1 MFYAHERNPFLPSTD
16 TTVHSRLMP
25 AAPGPAGLPSSPS
38 ISRGEPVERR
48 QSPLPSAA
56 PSSASSDAR
65 SERTPPG
72 PAASPGPV
80 RPGGRTPATPT
91 RSFRP
96 ADMKFVESSQALGKI
111 AGPVEKPPT
120 NQFTPA
126 SAQQSPAEAL
136 LPGMARMGHQPN
148 TVPQLSHPAPKRSL
162 APAKLA
168 PLTPPVP
175 LPSSKTTEARP
186 ELHPQPNLKEGRPPL
201 STPSSIPAPNRPPLS
216 TPSPSPAP
224 QRPPLSTPSSSPAPH
239 RPPLAQAR
247 AEAETNPLR
256 EAPEPVSG
264 TSTTATD
271 AAKNRAPSGMPIPP
285 EEGGFTPS
293 GTPAAAER
301 SAFASPQLRKW
312 NPHREA
318 RPPTITKQ
326 APQDRGVL
334 PVNPTGREEMPTSNK
349 FVAPTAAKA
358 RTAESAETQHEKS
371 PKPMRLTGTLKLVS
385 TSGKDLGRL
394 ELTSVTGTS

>member
-1 MFYAHERNPFLPSTD
+1 
-16 TTVHSRLMP
+16 
-25 AAPGPAGLPSSPS
+25 
-38 ISRGEPVERR
+38 
-48 QSPLPSAA
+48 
-56 PSSASSDAR
+56 
-65 SERTPPG
+65 
-72 PAASPGPV
+72 
-80 RPGGRTPATPT
+80 
-91 RSFRP
+91 
-96 ADMKFVESSQALGKI
+96 MKFVEGSQALGKI
-111 AGPVEKPPT
+111 AGPAEKPPT

-126 SAQQSPAEAL
+126 SAQQSPAEVL
-136 LPGMARMGHQPN
+136 LPGMAQMSHRPN

-162 APAKLA
+162 TAVKLA

-201 STPSSIPAPNRPPLS
+201 STPSSIPAP
-216 TPSPSPAP
+216 
-224 QRPPLSTPSSSPAPH
+224 QRAPLSTPSSVPAPQ
-239 RPPLAQAR
+239 RAPLAQAR

-256 EAPEPVSG
+256 EVSAPEPVSG
-264 TSTTATD
+264 TSTAATD

-293 GTPAAAER
+293 GTPEAAER

-334 PVNPTGREEMPTSNK
+334 PVNPVGREEMPTSGK
-349 FVAPTAAKA
+349 FAAPTSAKPPA
-358 RTAESAETQHEKS
+358 SETAEAAHERPS
-371 PKPMRLTGTLKLVS
+371 KPLRLTGTLKLLS

-394 ELTSVTGTS
+394 ELSNVTGVS